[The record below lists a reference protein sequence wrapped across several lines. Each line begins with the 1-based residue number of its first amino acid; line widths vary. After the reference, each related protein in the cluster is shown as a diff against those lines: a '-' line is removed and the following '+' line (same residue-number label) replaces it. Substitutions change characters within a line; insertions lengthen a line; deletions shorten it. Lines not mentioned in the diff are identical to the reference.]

1 MEEIAL
7 KDLDTRLQKQI
18 ENARKAVDKNPSY
31 AVDILSNI
39 LSRHPACLEARKILR
54 QAQQR
59 ATKGKAKGLGGL
71 LSKMTSIPLTMGSE
85 SKIKKD
91 PAKAIES
98 AEQILNANPE
108 NVAGKKSWQLQQKSL
123 SCIRRLFLPTNPCAR
138 STRRIPKILRL

>member
-39 LSRHPACLEARKILR
+39 LGRHPACLEARKILR

-59 ATKGKAKGLGGL
+59 ASKGKTKGLGGL
-71 LSKMTSIPLTMGSE
+71 LSKMTSIPFTMGSE

-108 NVAGKKSWQLQQKSL
+108 NVTGH
-123 SCIRRLFLPTNPCAR
+123 
-138 STRRIPKILRL
+138 KILAAAAEELKLYSTAVFAYEAVR